1 MGNMTCHFLEILSS
15 ASLSW
20 NETISEIRLL
30 TPDDKVFDIPGEN
43 ITWSKSYRFPAC
55 QTLDLFDYLKMEE
68 ITPLKITFDFER
80 LENHRLTLHLEDRD
94 KGSPKKL
101 HILRALPNNERPPTH
116 PP

>member
-1 MGNMTCHFLEILSS
+1 M
-15 ASLSW
+15 SW
-20 NETISEIRLL
+20 NETISEIRIL
-30 TPDDKVFDIPGEN
+30 TPDDKFFYIPGEN

-94 KGSPKKL
+94 KATSRTLMKNRQ
-101 HILRALPNNERPPTH
+101 RAEWVTYKASKYNQKMCAITKYSCK
-116 PP
+116 